1 MSKFDKYFDDFTPSD
16 KGGGS
21 QPSTL
26 TVGDLQAVET
36 RLNKYIDESIRRLDS
51 KLDTITTKHTET
63 KNTETNTE
71 NTPTNEGANNE
82 SEE

>member
-1 MSKFDKYFDDFTPSD
+1 MSKFDKYFNDFTPSNE
-16 KGGGS
+16 GGGS

-51 KLDTITTKHTET
+51 KLDTITAKNTET

-71 NTPTNEGANNE
+71 NAPEGANNE